1 MFTLQT
7 FYKSKEWT
15 NLLQN
20 LKLERVKEDGKL
32 YCEYCN
38 SEITRKYDCIGHHK
52 IILTQTNVNDYNIS
66 LNPDNIMLIH
76 FACHNKI
83 HDRFGNAKAKKVY
96 IVYGSPCAGKT
107 TWVNKV
113 ADINDLILDIDKIW
127 ECITISDR
135 YNKSNRLKQNV
146 FGIRDC
152 ILEQIKTR
160 LGMWSNAYVIG
171 SYPLKMDRQR
181 LADRLGAELVY
192 IEETKENCLERA
204 KNEEWKKYIE
214 KWWEMY
220 QE

>member
-1 MFTLQT
+1 MFTLET

-20 LKLERVKEDGKL
+20 LKLERVKEDNKL

-38 SEITRKYDCIGHHK
+38 NEIAKKYDCIGHHK
-52 IILTQTNVNDYNIS
+52 IALTQTNVNDYNIS
-66 LNPDNIMLIH
+66 LNPYNIMLIH

-83 HDRFGNAKAKKVY
+83 HNRFGNVKAKKVY

-107 TWVNKV
+107 TWVNNI
-113 ADINDLILDIDKIW
+113 ADTNDLILDIDKIW
-127 ECITISDR
+127 ECITVSDR
-135 YNKSNRLKQNV
+135 YNKNNRLKQNV

-220 QE
+220 QK

>member
-15 NLLQN
+15 NLLQT

-52 IILTQTNVNDYNIS
+52 IVLTQTNVNDYNIS
-66 LNPDNIMLIH
+66 LNPNNIMLIH

-83 HDRFGNAKAKKVY
+83 HNRFGNVKAKKVY

-107 TWVNKV
+107 TWVNKI
-113 ADINDLILDIDKIW
+113 ADTEDLILDIDKIW
-127 ECITISDR
+127 ECISISDR